1 MYLWLEV
8 AVDDPVMT
16 HEDQRL
22 QHLTGE
28 PPNEPCREPDKAV
41 RLDKLVE
48 VYAQELHRNAQMTA
62 EVEVFSHLDDMVLL
76 LSVLSTRQQEGR
88 SCA

>member
-1 MYLWLEV
+1 MLS
-8 AVDDPVMT
+8 
-16 HEDQRL
+16 HKQQRL
-22 QHLTGE
+22 QHLTG
-28 PPNEPCREPDKAV
+28 KATDE
-41 RLDKLVE
+41 RGGETVE
-48 VYAQELHRNAQMTA
+48 VVRFDQLIKVDAQQLHRNTQVTT